1 MKISRKA
8 ALFVVFVQLLLT
20 AFAAGQV
27 RHEISFPDIP
37 GYKTLKCDF
46 HIHTVFSDGAVW
58 PTVRVDEAWREGL
71 DAIAITD
78 HIEYQPHK
86 QDVPTNFARSYEIAL
101 PGAKEK
107 NILLIKAAEITRDTP
122 PGHFNVIFLQDIDP
136 LNTEDLIGAT
146 KAAAA
151 QKGFIFWNHPGWK
164 PEHKGWFDIHTQLYD
179 NKLMHGIEVTNGDSY
194 YPEAHQWAIEKNL
207 TMLGNS
213 DIHQPAL
220 TSETTAENHRT
231 MTLVFARER
240 SADAIKEAL
249 VEGRT
254 AVWFENQLIGNR
266 KYLEALFN
274 ESIHIGKPHHR
285 TKGTIWVT
293 IENASTATINL
304 ERAGTQGPEK
314 LTLPANATTVLRT
327 GIDQNAKQ
335 AKLSY
340 VVRNFLIAPDKG
352 LPVDLTID
360 LP

>member
-8 ALFVVFVQLLLT
+8 ALFIVLAQFLLA

-27 RHEISFPDIP
+27 RHEINFPDIL

-71 DAIAITD
+71 DAISITD

-86 QDVPTNFARSYEIAL
+86 QDIPTNFGRSYEIAL
-101 PGAKEK
+101 PGAKEN

-122 PGHFNVIFLQDIDP
+122 PGHFNAIFLQDIDP
-136 LNTEDLIGAT
+136 LNTKDLIDAT
-146 KAAAA
+146 KAAKTQGA
-151 QKGFIFWNHPGWK
+151 FIFWNHPGWK

-179 NKLMHGIEVTNGDSY
+179 NKLMNGIEVANGDSY

-213 DIHQPAL
+213 DIHPPAL
-220 TSETTAENHRT
+220 ISETSAENHRT
-231 MTLVFARER
+231 MTLVFAKER
-240 SADAIKEAL
+240 NTDAIKEAL

-254 AVWFENQLIGNR
+254 AVWFENQLIGNK
-266 KYLEALFN
+266 KYLEAIFN

-285 TKGTIWVT
+285 TKQTIWVT
-293 IENASTATINL
+293 VRNASIMTIDL

-314 LTLPANATTVLRT
+314 LTLPANTTTVLRM
-327 GIDQNAKQ
+327 GVDPNAKQ
-335 AKLSY
+335 VKLSY
-340 VVRNFLIAPDKG
+340 IVCNFLIAPDKG
-352 LPVDLTID
+352 LPVDLTIN
-360 LP
+360 LQ